1 MKYLGHY
8 SIVIPFL
15 FTFVFFSCS
24 DFGEAKGCTDLNACN
39 YNPDATEDDGSCAV
53 PSACDTCEDNAVV
66 DNDSDDDGVCNNN
79 EVLGCAEPTACNFN
93 ANATDDGESCILPTG
108 CDTCSGET
116 DGTGTLVD
124 NDSDDDGI
132 CDNDEIDGCTDPI
145 ACNFNANATEDNG
158 SCAVPYGVCDYCLN
172 GDVIDG
178 DDDNDGN
185 CNDDIIPGCTDP
197 SACNFNVNATE
208 DNGSCTVP
216 YGVCDYC
223 LNDVVIDGD
232 NDNDDVCDNDEV
244 DGCTVEN
251 ACNYNATATEN
262 DESCILPTGC
272 DSCSGETDGTG
283 TLVDNDADDD
293 GICDDDE
300 VGGCTDPTACNFNAN
315 ATDDDGSCLEVDDC
329 GECGGDNSNCVYY
342 FTEIQPIFDNNCSGC
357 HPNSG
362 GLNLSSYANLMDGGN
377 SGAVI
382 DPGNHAGSYLW
393 QRVDNGS
400 MPMSNPDLSTEQ
412 VNLIKQWIDQ
422 GAQDN

>member
-1 MKYLGHY
+1 
-8 SIVIPFL
+8 
-15 FTFVFFSCS
+15 
-24 DFGEAKGCTDLNACN
+24 
-39 YNPDATEDDGSCAV
+39 
-53 PSACDTCEDNAVV
+53 
-66 DNDSDDDGVCNNN
+66 
-79 EVLGCAEPTACNFN
+79 
-93 ANATDDGESCILPTG
+93 
-108 CDTCSGET
+108 
-116 DGTGTLVD
+116 
-124 NDSDDDGI
+124 I

-293 GICDDDE
+293 GTCDDDE
-300 VGGCTDPTACNFNAN
+300 VGGCTDPTAC
-315 ATDDDGSCLEVDDC
+315 
-329 GECGGDNSNCVYY
+329 
-342 FTEIQPIFDNNCSGC
+342 
-357 HPNSG
+357 
-362 GLNLSSYANLMDGGN
+362 
-377 SGAVI
+377 
-382 DPGNHAGSYLW
+382 
-393 QRVDNGS
+393 
-400 MPMSNPDLSTEQ
+400 
-412 VNLIKQWIDQ
+412 
-422 GAQDN
+422 